1 MGPPLPRGPEPYHGY
16 PPGPHHQGAPPPG
29 PPPIG
34 PHQEGLKQPPPL
46 APHMVGSILCHVQ
59 KLILMFVRMQMQFCF
74 LFALVD
80 GMVNVSMLIGRF
92 CGCNLNSIHQN
103 FIWKLFVL

>member
-1 MGPPLPRGPEPYHGY
+1 MGPPPPRGPEPYHGY

-46 APHMVGSILCHVQ
+46 APHMVGSIFCHVQ
-59 KLILMFVRMQMQFCF
+59 KTHLNVYQNANAILFPFCS
-74 LFALVD
+74 A
-80 GMVNVSMLIGRF
+80 
-92 CGCNLNSIHQN
+92 C
-103 FIWKLFVL
+103 

>member
-1 MGPPLPRGPEPYHGY
+1 MGPPPPRGPEPYHRY

-46 APHMVGSILCHVQ
+46 TPHLVGSILHVMSK
-59 KLILMFVRMQMQFCF
+59 KLILMFIRMQMQFCF

-80 GMVNVSMLIGRF
+80 GMVNVSMY
-92 CGCNLNSIHQN
+92 
-103 FIWKLFVL
+103 W

>member
-1 MGPPLPRGPEPYHGY
+1 MGPPPPRGPEPYHGY
-16 PPGPHHQGAPPPG
+16 PPGPHHQGVPPPG

-59 KLILMFVRMQMQFCF
+59 KTHFNVCQDANAILFPFCS
-74 LFALVD
+74 AT
-80 GMVNVSMLIGRF
+80 
-92 CGCNLNSIHQN
+92 C
-103 FIWKLFVL
+103 